1 MDDQDIRP
9 GDARP
14 GGLLE
19 PLRILAVALQ
29 FLTRLPVPQIPVV
42 DGDLRR
48 ATGAFPLVGLIVGG
62 IVLAIW
68 ATLDTLLG
76 PVVAA
81 VGAVGVAVAVTGA
94 FHEDGLADTFDGLWG
109 GWDPERRIE
118 IMRDSRIGTY
128 GASALILSLLARSTL
143 LAQADLVLAAR
154 AILLAHVVGRAA
166 ILLQIR
172 WLPPVSDRGTGAQVA
187 DPVGGIGVTIA
198 GATTLATCIL
208 AVGVWTPLVLLIAI
222 VGTAALR
229 RTARRRI
236 GGLTGDVLG
245 ATQQVVL
252 ILSLA
257 TVVALDR
264 GALL

>member
-1 MDDQDIRP
+1 VADEDGRSRP
-9 GDARP
+9 P
-14 GGLLE
+14 GGPLE

-48 ATGAFPLVGLIVGG
+48 ATGAFPLVGVIVGG
-62 IVLAIW
+62 IVAAVW
-68 ATLDTLLG
+68 VGLDALLG

-81 VGAVGVAVAVTGA
+81 VGAVTVAVAVTGA

-118 IMRDSRIGTY
+118 IMRDSRVGTY
-128 GASALILSLLARSTL
+128 GASALILSLLARVAL
-143 LAQADLVLAAR
+143 LSQVDLELAIR

-172 WLPPVSDRGTGAQVA
+172 WLPPVSDRGSGAQVA
-187 DPVGGIGVTIA
+187 EPVGLVGSAIA
-198 GATTLATCIL
+198 AATLLATCIL
-208 AVGVWTPLVLLIAI
+208 TIGVWTPLVLLIAGL
-222 VGTAALR
+222 GTAALR
-229 RTARRRI
+229 RAARRRI

-245 ATQQVVL
+245 ATQQIVL
-252 ILSLA
+252 VLSLA
-257 TVVALDR
+257 TIVALDR
-264 GALL
+264 GGVL